1 MKTDKDKDKSGVAFM
16 AIDQYGHAYH
26 GLENP
31 RKDLCERLGR
41 MHAEKMFIDGKD
53 GQPRHVGY
61 VVGGLW
67 LRLYEVR
74 PWYGDD
80 FGKEVAE

>member
-1 MKTDKDKDKSGVAFM
+1 MKRSTNEVGVALM
-16 AIDQYGHAYH
+16 AIDQYGQTFH
-26 GLENP
+26 GLTNP
-31 RKDLCERLGR
+31 RKDLCDRLGKA
-41 MHAEKMFIDGKD
+41 HAEKMYVETKDGKS
-53 GQPRHVGY
+53 RHVGY
-61 VVGGLW
+61 VIGGLW